1 MYQRILNITQ
11 VLRRKSLFL
20 LGPRQTGKST
30 YLRSH
35 FPEALYINLLK
46 SSEYQNYL
54 KDPSYLHKT
63 VNYFVK
69 NNVSRIVIVDEIQK
83 IPNLLNDIHDLIEQ
97 DKSLRFILT
106 GSSARKLRRGG
117 ANLLGGRASRI
128 YFHPLCYPELGINQ
142 DDLWIKGLS
151 SGKLPPIIDTANYFE
166 DLKDYVGL
174 YLREEIQEEGLTR
187 SLENFSRFLDVA
199 ALMNGEQINYTA
211 LGSDA
216 QIAPTLVKDYFE
228 ILSDTL
234 VGHLLPAFLA
244 TTKRKAMST
253 SKFYF
258 FDNGVV
264 NALTGR
270 SIIPKG
276 TPEFGKSFEL
286 AIYSEILAYLN
297 YRQSSKKVEYW
308 RSTSKFEV
316 DFLVYDRI
324 EEIVAIEVKSSTQPS
339 KKDFKGLLALEEEH
353 KLLKKIIVC
362 QAEKPLLT
370 EEEIEILPVFIF
382 LKRLW
387 QGELF

>member
-128 YFHPLCYPELGINQ
+128 YFHP
-142 DDLWIKGLS
+142 
-151 SGKLPPIIDTANYFE
+151 
-166 DLKDYVGL
+166 
-174 YLREEIQEEGLTR
+174 
-187 SLENFSRFLDVA
+187 
-199 ALMNGEQINYTA
+199 
-211 LGSDA
+211 
-216 QIAPTLVKDYFE
+216 
-228 ILSDTL
+228 
-234 VGHLLPAFLA
+234 
-244 TTKRKAMST
+244 
-253 SKFYF
+253 
-258 FDNGVV
+258 
-264 NALTGR
+264 
-270 SIIPKG
+270 
-276 TPEFGKSFEL
+276 
-286 AIYSEILAYLN
+286 
-297 YRQSSKKVEYW
+297 
-308 RSTSKFEV
+308 
-316 DFLVYDRI
+316 
-324 EEIVAIEVKSSTQPS
+324 
-339 KKDFKGLLALEEEH
+339 
-353 KLLKKIIVC
+353 
-362 QAEKPLLT
+362 PLLS
-370 EEEIEILPVFIF
+370 
-382 LKRLW
+382 
-387 QGELF
+387 